1 LSKFLSKEYEFFK
14 KLEWLHLSRAGID
27 ECLPYLKNYKFKLT
41 SGKKIQGPNV
51 SEHCLSLLLALTR
64 GLFSEYHKTSFL
76 RPTEIKDKKVLI
88 FGLGGIG
95 LEIAKKIDSFGAEI
109 HSVND
114 ENVKFKRILKNYTL
128 EQSKKI
134 IKNFDIIINALPYTF
149 KTKNFFNKSFFSKMK
164 KKSFFVNIS
173 RDQTINIKDLKK
185 YIKSK
190 KFSGVAIDNTGS
202 FKMKNKVFYD
212 KKTNFLLTDHQAGI
226 STNLERRKILIIKNI
241 ENYYK
246 KRKLYFEV
254 SKIKQY

>member
-1 LSKFLSKEYEFFK
+1 
-14 KLEWLHLSRAGID
+14 
-27 ECLPYLKNYKFKLT
+27 
-41 SGKKIQGPNV
+41 
-51 SEHCLSLLLALTR
+51 
-64 GLFSEYHKTSFL
+64 
-76 RPTEIKDKKVLI
+76 
-88 FGLGGIG
+88 
-95 LEIAKKIDSFGAEI
+95 
-109 HSVND
+109 
-114 ENVKFKRILKNYTL
+114 
-128 EQSKKI
+128 
-134 IKNFDIIINALPYTF
+134 
-149 KTKNFFNKSFFSKMK
+149 MK